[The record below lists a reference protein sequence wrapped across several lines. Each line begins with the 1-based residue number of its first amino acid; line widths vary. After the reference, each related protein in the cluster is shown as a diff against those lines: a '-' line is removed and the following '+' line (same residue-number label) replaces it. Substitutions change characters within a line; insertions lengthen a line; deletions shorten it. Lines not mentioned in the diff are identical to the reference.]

1 MTSLKLSQAAPAA
14 GPPPSSR
21 GPGPSAVT
29 VTRAAAR
36 PGRWRLSAAASPSHG
51 ESGPGQVP
59 PAVTRNPSLPAGQA
73 DSELYR
79 LRGSTALSAAT
90 ESQFQVKSQASHGLF
105 KPLPAAAAAPPHSA
119 ALASPGQSQSLSFR
133 V

>member
-90 ESQFQVKSQASHGLF
+90 ESPFQVKSQASHGL
-105 KPLPAAAAAPPHSA
+105 LPAAAAGRPCGDSVVNIFCRRSDNGPIS
-119 ALASPGQSQSLSFR
+119 SL
-133 V
+133 